1 MLSVMYNFVCYIYMV
16 VPAEANRCW
25 LLLLYVIVCYIC
37 KFLKELYVAFFI
49 TFDEKKGADAVEM
62 ERNVF
67 LIYLEAMEGNES
79 MH

>member
-1 MLSVMYNFVCYIYMV
+1 M
-16 VPAEANRCW
+16 
-25 LLLLYVIVCYIC
+25 CYIC
-37 KFLKELYVAFFI
+37 KFFKELYVAFFI

-67 LIYLEAMEGNES
+67 LICLEAMEGNES